1 MFSINY
7 LCIVYITY
15 AISKW
20 ITVFKYYFFI
30 IVIWVVSFF
39 CCCNCYSSTYKYI
52 CITLITWYC
61 PYHWSF
67 KSNWTISALH
77 STRIIIYFNWIF
89 CSMFSWFCVFC
100 NKFIIF
106 WYYTIII
113 DLKLLTIFC
122 FSSGDI
128 YLSLGFSLSCSFV
141 TVSELFYLEFLKT
154 FVILSRLLLPIKAP
168 VTSAVF

>member
-1 MFSINY
+1 MFSIIY
-7 LCIVYITY
+7 LCIIYITY
-15 AISKW
+15 AISKR

-30 IVIWVVSFF
+30 IVIWVVSFLR
-39 CCCNCYSSTYKYI
+39 CCNCDSSTYKYI

-67 KSNWTISALH
+67 KSNLTISVIH
-77 STRIIIYFNWIF
+77 SARIIIYFNWIF
-89 CSMFSWFCVFC
+89 CSMFSWFRVFC

-113 DLKLLTIFC
+113 DLRLLIIFC

-141 TVSELFYLEFLKT
+141 TVSELFCCGF
-154 FVILSRLLLPIKAP
+154 F
-168 VTSAVF
+168 